1 MHTAAGESIL
11 YDAVPMKVMTTQ
23 RLYNN
28 LTVVTLWYLGH
39 GHQHGYHQA
48 KFEWT

>member
-1 MHTAAGESIL
+1 MHTPVVKA
-11 YDAVPMKVMTTQ
+11 AVPMEVMTTQ
-23 RLYNN
+23 RLYKD
-28 LTVVTLWYLGH
+28 LTVVTSGH